1 MTQNKLAMKKSE
13 AKRDS
18 STESVL
24 PDMIPRFVA
33 PTISAEMITTKE
45 LSPKA
50 EYGYKKRFVRGDQAG
65 LSPALRNI

>member
-1 MTQNKLAMKKSE
+1 MM
-13 AKRDS
+13 
-18 STESVL
+18 
-24 PDMIPRFVA
+24 PRFVA

-65 LSPALRNI
+65 LSPALRNIQYMYNITKHKNPRKFTRQ